1 MIFFVDLFR
10 EYLAYIFRPTFIS
23 NIFDMSTQSL
33 PAIKQISNLTD
44 SDTIKLKTLKAD
56 VISIA
61 QTVEKSIY
69 KYTFSTVVKGKPVH
83 VITAEM

>member
-1 MIFFVDLFR
+1 MVFFVDLFR
-10 EYLAYIFRPTFIS
+10 EYLAYIFTFIT
-23 NIFDMSTQSL
+23 NIFDTFKQSL

-44 SDTIKLKTLKAD
+44 SDTIKLKAD

-83 VITAEM
+83 DITAEV